1 MAVYVEPVDAISQY
15 FLPVQEEK
23 SGWTYQGPEGEE
35 SVAPGDLERAQ
46 ARFGFLPMW
55 FGVFGPFIF

>member
-23 SGWTYQGPEGEE
+23 PGWTYQGPEGEE
-35 SVAPGDLERAQ
+35 SVAPGDL
-46 ARFGFLPMW
+46 
-55 FGVFGPFIF
+55 